1 MAKKARK
8 AAAKRGKA
16 PKAKKS
22 TARAAKKT
30 KKKTRKTS
38 KRKAKPTI
46 RERISSGYHAV
57 IDTVAG
63 TQALRKKWEKPGTDE
78 SE

>member
-22 TARAAKKT
+22 KAKVAKKS
-30 KKKTRKTS
+30 KKKTGKT

-46 RERISSGYHAV
+46 RERISSGYHTV

-63 TQALRKKWEKPGTDE
+63 TQILRKKMEKPGTDE